1 MLRDMCTLYF
11 EIVREVGAREIAGE
25 VVARDCRIRGCAK
38 FGITIVAL
46 A

>member
-1 MLRDMCTLYF
+1 MHLIYF

-38 FGITIVAL
+38 FDNTIVAL